1 MTITFK
7 QDDSKTSS
15 QIYLDEK
22 YLGEVVLEFS
32 TQKWIL
38 KPSFT
43 LPPAFYDAKK
53 EKHHSSYKAGKKLV
67 EVYKSLFPLDLFE
80 QVQESDF
87 SLDDMLM
94 YLKARV

>member
-15 QIYLDEK
+15 KIYLDGK
-22 YLGEVVLEFS
+22 HLGEVLLEFS

-38 KPSFT
+38 SPSFT
-43 LPPAFYDAKK
+43 LPYSFYEVKK
-53 EKHHSSYKAGKKLV
+53 EKHHSSYEAGKKLV

-80 QVQESDF
+80 QEQESGF
-87 SLDDMLM
+87 SLDDMLT
-94 YLKARV
+94 YLKVRV